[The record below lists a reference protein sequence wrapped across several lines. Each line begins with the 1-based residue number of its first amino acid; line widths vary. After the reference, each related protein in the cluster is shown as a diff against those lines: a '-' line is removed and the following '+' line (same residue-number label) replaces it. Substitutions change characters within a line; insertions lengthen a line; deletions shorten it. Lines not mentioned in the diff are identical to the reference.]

1 MDATKNSSPESPE
14 PPPIEPTHSESS
26 AVRNAPRLSTRTL
39 TIMLGL
45 MCMVPGIVIF
55 SLTKLMPPTEEG
67 KLEGSITRLGVPTE
81 ISYYEIEELGD
92 REDVS
97 KASLVLKND
106 SDSEWQHIVIKVNK
120 QYDIKDHTN
129 PIPPGG
135 ERSYLLNRSVSRTGA
150 RFDLRQ
156 LPLHHVRVFAKQVDR
171 GNRATFNV
179 EYPEMKKTR
188 GPWLTVLAILFVVAV
203 FSLAGTIWYRI
214 YRREMAL
221 AEQMK

>member
-1 MDATKNSSPESPE
+1 MVFDVILLVDFDHDMLPLTV
-14 PPPIEPTHSESS
+14 
-26 AVRNAPRLSTRTL
+26 AV
-39 TIMLGL
+39 
-45 MCMVPGIVIF
+45 
-55 SLTKLMPPTEEG
+55 
-67 KLEGSITRLGVPTE
+67 
-81 ISYYEIEELGD
+81 
-92 REDVS
+92 
-97 KASLVLKND
+97 VLKH
-106 SDSEWQHIVIKVNK
+106 QTGFRHILSIAKLLDFVIG
-120 QYDIKDHTN
+120 DFGGDAE
-129 PIPPGG
+129 PG
-135 ERSYLLNRSVSRTGA
+135 YLLNRSVSRTGA